1 MRGLYSKI
9 MDILFPVGGGTI
21 GASTQI
27 QNFIDISKW
36 NMIWDTILVAAIGAI
51 VGYLVKKGLDYIF
64 EKCKPKA

>member
-21 GASTQI
+21 GASTQLETFV
-27 QNFIDISKW
+27 QNTKW
-36 NMIWDTILVAAIGAI
+36 GMVWDTILVAAIGAL
-51 VGYLVKKGLDYIF
+51 VGYLVKKVLDYIF